1 MEKKTI
7 GERKPA
13 ILSITRCVSV
23 TFNLALRAIDIS
35 MADLPPRE
43 MVERGREGGEGR
55 KVSGICVSGSRPAAG
70 GGGTRARNNE
80 SRESLPSI

>member
-43 MVERGREGGEGR
+43 MVERGREGGEEGIWYLRFRLSSRGR
-55 KVSGICVSGSRPAAG
+55 RGRD
-70 GGGTRARNNE
+70 TRAQQ
-80 SRESLPSI
+80 